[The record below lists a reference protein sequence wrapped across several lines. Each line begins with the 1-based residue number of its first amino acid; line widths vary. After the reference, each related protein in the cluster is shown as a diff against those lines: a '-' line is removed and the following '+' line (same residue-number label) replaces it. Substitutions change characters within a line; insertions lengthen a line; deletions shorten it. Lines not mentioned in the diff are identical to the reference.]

1 MSIINLVGLK
11 ASREAVVVNI
21 VGGVGARRKL
31 ENLGVR
37 IGSTIV
43 KKSSAQ
49 GPVVINCGNTQIAIG
64 RGLASKIIVKEL

>member
-1 MSIINLVGLK
+1 MSIINLVELK

-21 VGGVGARRKL
+21 VGGIGARRKL

-37 IGSTIV
+37 VGSTIV
-43 KKSSAQ
+43 KKGSTQ

>member
-1 MSIINLVGLK
+1 MSIINLVELR

-21 VGGVGARRKL
+21 VGGIGARRKL

-43 KKSSAQ
+43 KKSSTQ